1 MNYFFK
7 DSRDSILVSWTDL
20 INDLNGSSR
29 FNPYCQTAEYY
40 DVFKSLIISMLLG
53 CEIILLDSDFSNDEL
68 IKLTGFSEFEKYDRT
83 IEQDNIPLIKGKWD
97 LIEQLRNTSD
107 RWKLTIFTSG
117 TTGVPKKVS
126 HDYKSITRFVKY
138 YEKNDESIWGF
149 AYNPSHMA
157 GLQVFVQALLNGNQL
172 IRLFGMSPD
181 SIRHEVKVRKITHL
195 SATPT
200 FYRLL
205 LPCEEKYPSV
215 RRITSGG
222 EKFSDGVYKSLKN
235 IFPNAKFTNIYATTE
250 SGTLF
255 ASDGDVFTVKPKFE
269 KLVKV
274 VNNELI
280 IHQTLLAKNISSPN
294 EKWFHT
300 GDLVEQ
306 TSDSPLMFRFVSRK
320 SDMINVGG
328 YKVNPSEVEET
339 LNSLKGVKHSRV
351 FSKSNSVLGNIV
363 CCEIVREDVNIDEKY
378 IRKSLSS
385 KLQEYKVPRVIR
397 FVDELSM
404 TRTGKIERK

>member
-1 MNYFFK
+1 MKYFFK

-20 INDLNGSSR
+20 INDLNGPSR
-29 FNPYCQTAEYY
+29 FNPYCQTEEYY

-53 CEIILLDSDFSNDEL
+53 CEIILLDSDFSDDEL
-68 IKLTGFSEFEKYDRT
+68 IKLIGFTQFEKYDRT
-83 IEQDNIPLIKGKWD
+83 IEKDEIPLIKGKWD

-181 SIRHEVKVRKITHL
+181 SIRQEVKVRKITHL

-255 ASDGDVFTVKPKFE
+255 ASDGDVFTVKPKYE

-280 IHQTLLAKNISSPN
+280 IHQALLAKNISSPN

-306 TSDSPLMFRFVSRK
+306 TSDFPLMFRFVSRK

-328 YKVNPSEVEET
+328 YKVNPSEVEEA

-363 CCEIVREDVNIDEKY
+363 CCEIVREDINIDEKY

-397 FVDELSM
+397 FVDVLSM